1 MNEVSP
7 ELLAQLRDIHAAT
20 EPAWWPP
27 APGWWVLAT
36 VLLALLVWLLLWL
49 ARRWVIRRRRG
60 RLLAAL
66 AHIQARY
73 EPGSNPADYL
83 AELSK
88 LFRVVAVRAFPG
100 TASARLQGRAWV
112 EFLRSLLPEG
122 PASESLNALETGPY
136 QPVPEFDHDNLVAM
150 AREWVKRYG

>member
-1 MNEVSP
+1 LNEVSP
-7 ELLAQLRDIHAAT
+7 ELLEQLRDIHAAT
-20 EPAWWPP
+20 EPGWWPP

-36 VLLALLVWLLLWL
+36 VLLALLAWLLVWL
-49 ARRWVIRRRRG
+49 AKRWVVRRRRN

-66 AHIQARY
+66 AHIQSQY
-73 EPGSNPADYL
+73 QPGANNAAYL

-88 LFRVVAVRAFPG
+88 LFRVIAVRAFPG

-112 EFLRSLLPEG
+112 EFLRSLLPEA
-122 PASESLNALETGPY
+122 PASSSLDALETGPY
-136 QPVPEFDHDNLVAM
+136 QPAPEFDVDSLNTM